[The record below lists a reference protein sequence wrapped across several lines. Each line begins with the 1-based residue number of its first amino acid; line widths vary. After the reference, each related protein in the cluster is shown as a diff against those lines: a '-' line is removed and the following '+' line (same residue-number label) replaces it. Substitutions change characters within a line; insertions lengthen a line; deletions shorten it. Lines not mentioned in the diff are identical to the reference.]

1 MAWWTILGPIAAIP
15 TVLWVGKKI
24 YDSVTEDSSSS
35 SNSPDDTIFL
45 TGKTGV
51 GKDTILHILKNG
63 TFVENPN
70 ATAKLHKETFNAC
83 GKKLLV
89 INSAGANDNDKETF
103 EMRERLTWDTLYT
116 YVFNAYDYFANAET
130 KKQVQNEIAADK
142 EFCEKRNCKLKI
154 IGTHKDKCLENGIS
168 EAEIQKLIDELGE
181 EDEFSCQ
188 IWDLTRAKTQGEEVQ
203 KELCNFI
210 RW

>member
-1 MAWWTILGPIAAIP
+1 MAWWKGLGQIGGIV
-15 TVLWVGKKI
+15 TVFWAGKTI
-24 YDSVTEDSSSS
+24 YDWLTEDE
-35 SNSPDDTIFL
+35 NKNNPDDRIFL

-70 ATAKLHKETFNAC
+70 ATPKIHKEIFNAC
-83 GKKLLV
+83 GRKLLV

-103 EMRERLTWDTLYT
+103 EMRKHLTSNTRYT

-130 KKQVQNEIAADK
+130 KKQVQNEIAEDK
-142 EFCEKRNCKLKI
+142 DLCQKKFYTLKI

-181 EDEFSCQ
+181 EGEFWCQ

-210 RW
+210 RWW

>member
-1 MAWWTILGPIAAIP
+1 MPIPFIGWAVIA
-15 TVLWVGKKI
+15 VAGLFVGKKI
-24 YDSVTEDSSSS
+24 YDSVMEDSSNS
-35 SNSPDDTIFL
+35 SNSPDDRIFL

-70 ATAKLHKETFNAC
+70 ATAKLHTEIFNAC
-83 GKKLLV
+83 GRKLLV

-103 EMRERLTWDTLYT
+103 EMRKHLISNTRYT

-130 KKQVQNEIAADK
+130 KKQVQNEIAEDK
-142 EFCEKRNCKLKI
+142 ELCQKKFYTLKI

-181 EDEFSCQ
+181 EGEFWCQ

-203 KELCNFI
+203 KELCDFI

>member
-1 MAWWTILGPIAAIP
+1 M
-15 TVLWVGKKI
+15 
-24 YDSVTEDSSSS
+24 
-35 SNSPDDTIFL
+35 
-45 TGKTGV
+45 
-51 GKDTILHILKNG
+51 
-63 TFVENPN
+63 
-70 ATAKLHKETFNAC
+70 
-83 GKKLLV
+83 
-89 INSAGANDNDKETF
+89 
-103 EMRERLTWDTLYT
+103 
-116 YVFNAYDYFANAET
+116 
-130 KKQVQNEIAADK
+130 QNEIAADK

-181 EDEFSCQ
+181 EGEFWCQ